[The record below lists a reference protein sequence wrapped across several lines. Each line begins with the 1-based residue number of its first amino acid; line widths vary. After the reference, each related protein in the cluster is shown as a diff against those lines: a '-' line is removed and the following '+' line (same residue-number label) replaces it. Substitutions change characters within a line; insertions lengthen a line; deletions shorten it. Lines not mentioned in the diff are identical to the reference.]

1 MKGMKITAGPFANL
15 APNAAKH
22 AGSASEPGEAVWIRL
37 INPQKKRIHDT
48 TINHKGGVELI
59 CKSQHF
65 IMHINLQLCSND

>member
-1 MKGMKITAGPFANL
+1 MRGMKSAAGPFAKL

-22 AGSASEPGEAVWIRL
+22 VGSASELGEAAWIRL
-37 INPQKKRIHDT
+37 INVQKKRIHDT
-48 TINHKGGVELI
+48 TINHKEGVELI